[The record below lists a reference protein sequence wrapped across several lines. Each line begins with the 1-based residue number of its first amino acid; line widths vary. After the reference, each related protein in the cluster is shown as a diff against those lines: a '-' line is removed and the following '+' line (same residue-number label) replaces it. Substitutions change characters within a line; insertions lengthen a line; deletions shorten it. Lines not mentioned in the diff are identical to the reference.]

1 MLENVENM
9 TVNDVDLAAEFT
21 GPGDAYFVVNEVRGR
36 GVLPEAVDLVHVQ
49 GMDGA
54 HLSGKTTPERVIE
67 IDITLKGES
76 VEDLRER
83 IERLNSV
90 LHSEKE
96 VAISFADEP
105 ERTYFGTL
113 ADVSYRAEI
122 SHIYQATLVII
133 CPDPFKYG
141 PELTVDFPSDT
152 VIVEN
157 PGTADADPIFELTAN
172 ERSTFAMVS
181 NGEEYMLIGTPID
194 PDEMEPVERLT
205 NIFEHDF
212 GNFIGWSD
220 VITGHTWNDSLLGGV
235 VGGEFAIG
243 TNQWYATDWGSD
255 TGGWHGPSKRTVFSE
270 SIQDFQVDHSI
281 SSLSYTGQ
289 LGKNALFLLDE
300 NDNIVASLGVVDRTV
315 SKWNNHVVFTLGG
328 HKQIFEFQ
336 GFNNANM
343 WLRLIREGTKFTAM
357 AYMIRDDGTMYNK
370 VTRYFDDNLGEFQTP
385 ISQAAVYVARYQDY
399 TVHPMYVNHIRVNR
413 LNDVDAEQIPYII
426 EPGDIVTFNH
436 VTRNCYINGEPVDFD
451 FGAEFFKLKRG
462 DNTLVVQ
469 PDNTF
474 DAAVKFRPPYR

>member
-1 MLENVENM
+1 
-9 TVNDVDLAAEFT
+9 
-21 GPGDAYFVVNEVRGR
+21 
-36 GVLPEAVDLVHVQ
+36 
-49 GMDGA
+49 
-54 HLSGKTTPERVIE
+54 
-67 IDITLKGES
+67 
-76 VEDLRER
+76 
-83 IERLNSV
+83 
-90 LHSEKE
+90 
-96 VAISFADEP
+96 
-105 ERTYFGTL
+105 
-113 ADVSYRAEI
+113 
-122 SHIYQATLVII
+122 
-133 CPDPFKYG
+133 
-141 PELTVDFPSDT
+141 
-152 VIVEN
+152 
-157 PGTADADPIFELTAN
+157 
-172 ERSTFAMVS
+172 
-181 NGEEYMLIGTPID
+181 MLIGTPID

-212 GNFIGWSD
+212 GNFIGWAD
-220 VITGHTWNDSLLGGV
+220 VVTGHTWNDNLLGGV

-243 TNQWYATDWGSD
+243 TNQWYATDWGPD
-255 TGGWHGPSKRTVFSE
+255 TGGWRGPSKRTVFSE

-436 VTRNCYINGEPVDFD
+436 VTRDCYINGEPFPSD
-451 FGAEFFKLKRG
+451 FGGEFFKLKRG

-474 DAAVKFRPPYR
+474 DATVKFRPRYR